1 MRYLTPLGWERLK
14 NGFEDK
20 SLPLGDETQFWTWAM
35 AQGDAFR
42 LAAYLIVGMLGG
54 GESSFKGFNR
64 IAKNAHPVRM
74 AWALD
79 DRRKAII
86 ADFLMNSSDF
96 MK

>member
-1 MRYLTPLGWERLK
+1 M
-14 NGFEDK
+14 D
-20 SLPLGDETQFWTWAM
+20 
-35 AQGDAFR
+35 QGDAFR

-54 GESSFKGFNR
+54 GESDFKGFNR

-79 DRRKAII
+79 DKRKAMI
-86 ADFLMNSSDF
+86 ADFLVKSRVF